1 MKIERKVLR
10 SVSELSMFKYVLIAY
25 LIFFV
30 LFAIIFGIIFLILW
44 AFGIGNLAQSFTG
57 FNIINNFLGAGGRS
71 GVLVIIGIII
81 GGLIASVFVAAFGA
95 FAVWI
100 ANIVLRISGGIELRF
115 RKGAIPV
122 ESSESE

>member
-25 LIFFV
+25 LIFFI
-30 LFAIIFGIIFLILW
+30 LYAIIFGIIFLIGW
-44 AFGIGNLAQSFTG
+44 SFGMADLAQNFG
-57 FNIINNFLGAGGRS
+57 FNINDYIGAGGRS
-71 GVLVIIGIII
+71 GVLIIVGIII

-95 FAVWI
+95 LATWI
-100 ANIVLRISGGIELRF
+100 ANVVLRISGGIELRF
-115 RKGAIPV
+115 RKGAVPV

>member
-25 LIFFV
+25 LIFFI
-30 LFAIIFGIIFLILW
+30 LYAIIFGIIFLIGW
-44 AFGIGNLAQSFTG
+44 AFGIADLAQNFG
-57 FNIINNFLGAGGRS
+57 FNINDYIGAGGRS
-71 GVLVIIGIII
+71 GVLIIIGIII

-95 FAVWI
+95 LATWI

-115 RKGAIPV
+115 KKGVVPV
-122 ESSESE
+122 ESAESE